1 MKLRAGVA
9 EMCILRHAK
18 GFHTSWKLQEGSV
31 AFGVMTLFLHKER
44 CVLLTGGRD
53 SSALKIN
60 LFHTAQPVSSDRV
73 LSVLLLHLA

>member
-31 AFGVMTLFLHKER
+31 AFGVMTLLLHKER
-44 CVLLTGGRD
+44 
-53 SSALKIN
+53 
-60 LFHTAQPVSSDRV
+60 FF
-73 LSVLLLHLA
+73 LLLQFNG